1 MASGFAPNR
10 PKITPVSR
18 RESVCAAFP
27 VSVLNVTSKPA
38 PTKCFQGIETSV
50 VSKSLSGSG
59 MITFIA
65 IASPIV
71 VVSTALS
78 LLVEVLLALY
88 QSPHFMSVEVYHGVR
103 IINQQ
108 IVIEY

>member
-1 MASGFAPNR
+1 
-10 PKITPVSR
+10 
-18 RESVCAAFP
+18 
-27 VSVLNVTSKPA
+27 
-38 PTKCFQGIETSV
+38 
-50 VSKSLSGSG
+50 

-88 QSPHFMSVEVYHGVR
+88 QSPHFMLVEVYHGVR